1 MFFRLFI
8 FTAITFALYV
18 IGGIVGYLA
27 FSQFVEKHFLL
38 IFITASVAFAAVNF
52 WYYYVQLVSNVE
64 KINREFKDILE
75 EERID
80 LLKEIKTPGIPFV
93 ETFIKGFKDFV
104 NNVVGKLITAAGK
117 ASVFNAKFNHEL
129 KKTIKAINESM
140 SQFDA
145 INDTMRDA
153 SEAVNDISKNVE
165 NFSNFMIEV
174 ETAAK
179 EALDITAKVE
189 EAMQSNVKMIEDGK
203 HLIDELGDNIKN
215 ISNIVDV
222 INEIADQTNLLALN
236 AAIEAA
242 RAGEAGRG
250 FAVVA
255 DEIRKLAEKTQRNA
269 SEIYDM
275 IKAVSANAEKLIQQ
289 NVDIAN
295 KIKDSETETVK
306 IKNTFENVVEEIQK
320 ASQMISNITAA
331 IEEQSASIE
340 EVTQTVSNVTQATRE
355 MVNGLNE
362 VASQSVDLTEVA
374 DQAFK
379 ILQRLKI
386 KHPME
391 DIYKLLRDA
400 KAEIEKTIEDA
411 IKNGVI
417 SSADIWDRNYVP
429 VPNTDPQK
437 YETRFTD
444 FVKKYIQ
451 PIEDKYLAKNN
462 KFKYFLLVDNNGY
475 AAAHN
480 SIYDKPLT
488 GDYEKDLINNR
499 SKRKFDD
506 PVGLASAKNTEPL
519 LVQTYLRDTGNAMYD
534 ISVPIYV
541 EGKHW
546 GGLRVG
552 VEA

>member
-27 FSQFVEKHFLL
+27 FSQFFEKHFLL

-203 HLIDELGDNIKN
+203 HLIDELEDNIKN

-255 DEIRKLAEKTQRNA
+255 DEVRKLAEKTQSSTEEIRNMIITMQNDVEKTIQKTKETQDSIL
-269 SEIYDM
+269 SE
-275 IKAVSANAEKLIQQ
+275 AQAIQK
-289 NVDIAN
+289 N
-295 KIKDSETETVK
+295 KDHINE
-306 IKNTFENVVEEIQK
+306 VVERTNQTIEEI
-320 ASQMISNITAA
+320 SSTSAA
-331 IEEQSASIE
+331 IEEISATVAEIDSQVR
-340 EVTQTVSNVTQATRE
+340 EVTEAAKEN
-355 MVNGLNE
+355 
-362 VASQSVDLTEVA
+362 
-374 DQAFK
+374 
-379 ILQRLKI
+379 
-386 KHPME
+386 
-391 DIYKLLRDA
+391 A
-400 KAEIEKTIEDA
+400 KAAEDVSRA
-411 IKNGVI
+411 SVELKDMAQRV
-417 SSADIWDRNYVP
+417 SEAV
-429 VPNTDPQK
+429 
-437 YETRFTD
+437 
-444 FVKKYIQ
+444 
-451 PIEDKYLAKNN
+451 N
-462 KFKYFLLVDNNGY
+462 KFNV
-475 AAAHN
+475 
-480 SIYDKPLT
+480 
-488 GDYEKDLINNR
+488 
-499 SKRKFDD
+499 
-506 PVGLASAKNTEPL
+506 
-519 LVQTYLRDTGNAMYD
+519 
-534 ISVPIYV
+534 
-541 EGKHW
+541 
-546 GGLRVG
+546 
-552 VEA
+552 

>member
-1 MFFRLFI
+1 MLFRLFV
-8 FTAITFALYV
+8 FTAVSFLLYFL
-18 IGGIVGYLA
+18 GGLLGYL
-27 FSQFVEKHFLL
+27 FFRETFLNHFLL
-38 IFITASVAFAAVNF
+38 FFVLASVVFTAANL
-52 WYYYVQLVSNVE
+52 WYYYVQLISNFS
-64 KINREFKDILE
+64 KINKEFGELLKD
-75 EERID
+75 ERID

-93 ETFIKGFKDFV
+93 ETFVKRFKDFIHG
-104 NNVVGKLITAAGK
+104 VVGKLITAAGK

-129 KKTIKAINESM
+129 KKTIEAINENM
-140 SQFDA
+140 AQFDA
-145 INDTMRDA
+145 INATMKDA
-153 SEAVNDISKNVE
+153 SYAVTDISKNIE
-165 NFSNFMIEV
+165 EFSNFMSEIEAASKEVLQIAVNV
-174 ETAAK
+174 ENTMQNN
-179 EALDITAKVE
+179 VE
-189 EAMQSNVKMIEDGK
+189 MMESGR
-203 HLIDELGDNIKN
+203 HLIDELGDNLKN
-215 ISNIVDV
+215 ISNIVNV
-222 INEIADQTNLLALN
+222 INDIADQTNLLALN

-255 DEIRKLAEKTQRNA
+255 DEVRKLAEKTQANA
-269 SEIYDM
+269 SEIYEM
-275 IKAVSANAEKLIQQ
+275 IRTVSANAEKLIEQ
-289 NVDIAN
+289 NLIIAN
-295 KIKDSETETVK
+295 KIKESGEEAVK
-306 IKNTFENVVEEIQK
+306 IKDTFEGVVGEIQK
-320 ASQMISNITAA
+320 ASQMLSNITAA

-340 EVTQTVSNVTQATRE
+340 EVTQTVTTVTQSTRE
-355 MVNGLNE
+355 VVNSLND
-362 VASQSVDLTEVA
+362 VANQSVDLSEVS
-374 DQAFK
+374 DEAFK
-379 ILQRLKI
+379 ILQKLRI
-386 KHPME
+386 DHPME
-391 DIYKLLRDA
+391 DIYKLLREA

-429 VPNTDPQK
+429 VPNTNPQK

-488 GDYEKDLINNR
+488 GDYEKDLIGNR

-506 PVGLASAKNTEPL
+506 PVGLASARNTEPL

-534 ISVPIYV
+534 VSVPIYV

-552 VEA
+552 VEV

>member
-75 EERID
+75 DERID

-179 EALDITAKVE
+179 EALDITTKVE

-203 HLIDELGDNIKN
+203 HLIDELGDNVKN

-379 ILQRLKI
+379 ILQKLKI

-534 ISVPIYV
+534 VSVPIYV

-552 VEA
+552 VEV